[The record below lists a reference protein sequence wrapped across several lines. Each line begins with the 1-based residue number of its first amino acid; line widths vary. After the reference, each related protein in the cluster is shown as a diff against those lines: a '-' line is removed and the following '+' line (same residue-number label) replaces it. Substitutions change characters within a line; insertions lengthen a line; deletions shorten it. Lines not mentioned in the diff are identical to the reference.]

1 MRGSGKL
8 EGYDDKAQDSFDT
21 FDEEVNQLHQMACMR
36 EPEAAAADG
45 KDSAAKLKEKIA
57 FESMLEDYEKI
68 NGSAL
73 DDRMA
78 ARHTKTG
85 QI

>member
-36 EPEAAAADG
+36 EPEAAEADG
-45 KDSAAKLKEKIA
+45 KDSAAKPKEKIA
-57 FESMLEDYEKI
+57 F
-68 NGSAL
+68 
-73 DDRMA
+73 
-78 ARHTKTG
+78 
-85 QI
+85 